1 MWKPHNQRQLSQN
14 SHPSSPRE
22 LSRGTQALSCS
33 AVGVV
38 RAQSSARALLGHE
51 DQRSLLCHEVMSLS
65 IHSPQTIQR
74 DALCCPSSREE
85 FEAKAPSAREPAQAH
100 SPCTPTDTATQLQHL
115 PDHTPSEGVLH
126 LFDVQSCLIQFS
138 CCSKMPQISV
148 AFLEQQQC

>member
-22 LSRGTQALSCS
+22 LSRGTRALSCS
-33 AVGVV
+33 AVWVV
-38 RAQSSARALLGHE
+38 RAQNSARALLGHE
-51 DQRSLLCHEVMSLS
+51 DQCSLLCHEVTSLS
-65 IHSPQTIQR
+65 IHSPQTIHRGMPFVAPLLGRNLRQR
-74 DALCCPSSREE
+74 LLQQGSQPKRT
-85 FEAKAPSAREPAQAH
+85 APAPPQ
-100 SPCTPTDTATQLQHL
+100 TATQLQHL

-138 CCSKMPQISV
+138 CCSKTPQISV